1 MNWKYRIKSQEEY
14 ELAYHESVENP
25 EKFWDNVA
33 TQFIWNKAW
42 SKTLEYNFDNAQFN
56 WFVDGKL
63 NITENCLDRHLDTI
77 GDKNAIIWE
86 SNFEN
91 EESISITYK
100 ELHRRVIRFAQ
111 VLKKN
116 GINKGDRVCINMGMI
131 PELAIAV
138 LACAR
143 IGAIHSVIFGGFSA
157 ASIADRLED
166 AEAKHAQK
174 ISNLNS
180 KKKELSHIIEETEK
194 EEKELSAQAAELET
208 HIEERLLNAYTR
220 IRKNYKNGLAVVNV
234 ERNACGGCFG
244 LVPAQ
249 TQAEIRTKKRIISC
263 EHCGRILYGVKDDVE
278 LSAEE
283 IA

>member
-1 MNWKYRIKSQEEY
+1 MAKK
-14 ELAYHESVENP
+14 
-25 EKFWDNVA
+25 
-33 TQFIWNKAW
+33 
-42 SKTLEYNFDNAQFN
+42 
-56 WFVDGKL
+56 
-63 NITENCLDRHLDTI
+63 
-77 GDKNAIIWE
+77 
-86 SNFEN
+86 
-91 EESISITYK
+91 K
-100 ELHRRVIRFAQ
+100 ELTGVTDKLEQ
-111 VLKKN
+111 
-116 GINKGDRVCINMGMI
+116 
-131 PELAIAV
+131 LAG
-138 LACAR
+138 LQ
-143 IGAIHSVIFGGFSA
+143 AIHSKIDQIKVLKGELPIEVEDLENEISGLEKRITKIGNELKETEDNITQRKQTIKDATNLIAKYDKKLTNVKNNREYDALNKEVELQKLEIQLAEKKIKDATFS
-157 ASIADRLED
+157 LESSKTSLEE

-194 EEKELSAQAAELET
+194 EEKELSAQASELET
-208 HIEERLLNAYTR
+208 HIEERLLTAYTR

-244 LVPAQ
+244 FVPAQ